1 MVDRGGRPGR
11 RSTCHATKVSRARS
25 PVAVTPPILMAATAT
40 DLIPVA
46 GLLAPNGWGL
56 AGTDPCL
63 PPPQWRHG
71 SSERPRRSARAP
83 GPPLSKSGFCAA
95 PPGSRTGPP
104 QPVRRVEDVTDD
116 KGVHRSGDHPATQRG
131 GGRRAGC
138 PVRRPAPGGRGDGST
153 SAARPGPPGRADGRR
168 GARPSAGRPAG
179 RREVGLPD
187 DGEGGPSEP
196 VVVPAV
202 ARVGRY
208 RRETGRADE
217 HGDDT
222 RRPWRTARRPGRRD
236 RGVTVGT
243 PGRRLGWSVQRRV
256 TDGRAVSAA
265 RPTRGGRRTTGEWT
279 VRGSPPPAFP
289 LPTRSTQFSTPWTLE
304 LGTTSGWKREAV
316 RRRGGGR
323 RGRPPGGRRP
333 RACAGCWTRARSP
346 SSR

>member
-1 MVDRGGRPGR
+1 
-11 RSTCHATKVSRARS
+11 
-25 PVAVTPPILMAATAT
+25 MAATAT

-116 KGVHRSGDHPATQRG
+116 KGVHRSGDHLGYPAG
-131 GGRRAGC
+131 GVRRAGC

-153 SAARPGPPGRADGRR
+153 SAARPGPPGRVDGLR

-179 RREVGLPD
+179 RRRGR
-187 DGEGGPSEP
+187 
-196 VVVPAV
+196 PA
-202 ARVGRY
+202 ARRRGRTI
-208 RRETGRADE
+208 RTG
-217 HGDDT
+217 
-222 RRPWRTARRPGRRD
+222 RRPGRRARRAVPTRD
-236 RGVTVGT
+236 WPRRRARRRHPAPMAHGLDDLVGGIGASRSGLL
-243 PGRRLGWSVQRRV
+243 GRRLGWSVQRRV

-265 RPTRGGRRTTGEWT
+265 RPTRRRTSNDWR
-279 VRGSPPPAFP
+279 VDRPVGSPPPAFP
-289 LPTRSTQFSTPWTLE
+289 LPTRLSTQFSTPWSPRNRALPRV
-304 LGTTSGWKREAV
+304 GRGKSGV
-316 RRRGGGR
+316 RRRGGGP

-333 RACAGCWTRARSP
+333 RACAGCWTRARSR

>member
-1 MVDRGGRPGR
+1 
-11 RSTCHATKVSRARS
+11 
-25 PVAVTPPILMAATAT
+25 MAATAT

-95 PPGSRTGPP
+95 RPGSRTGPP

-116 KGVHRSGDHPATQRG
+116 KGVHRSGDHPGYPAG

-153 SAARPGPPGRADGRR
+153 SAARPGPPGRVDGLR

-179 RREVGLPD
+179 RRRGR
-187 DGEGGPSEP
+187 
-196 VVVPAV
+196 PA
-202 ARVGRY
+202 ARRRGRTI
-208 RRETGRADE
+208 RTGR
-217 HGDDT
+217 
-222 RRPWRTARRPGRRD
+222 PPGRRA
-236 RGVTVGT
+236 
-243 PGRRLGWSVQRRV
+243 RRAVPTRDWPRRRAQRRHPAPMAHGLDDLV
-256 TDGRAVSAA
+256 GGIGASRSGLLGDGSAGPSSVA
-265 RPTRGGRRTTGEWT
+265 SPTAAPCPPPDRRDGGPRTTGEWT
-279 VRGSPPPAFP
+279 VPWGHPHPPSRFQPDLVLDP
-289 LPTRSTQFSTPWTLE
+289 VEPSNP
-304 LGTTSGWKREAV
+304 GTTSGWKRGSRV
-316 RRRGGGR
+316 RRRGGGP